1 MSLGGTPQARGNR
14 GGRRIKVLWVQAASD
29 SYIYTFRGFSI
40 SRFVERVRA
49 RGVNATPLQITVPGE
64 DLYLSEVAELAW
76 STWLEIGWLVTGYQ
90 KFHAY
95 RRLLL
100 RSRTRACH
108 FSFAPRDLISQPD
121 MEWAVSNTHEQRP
134 TSPLV
139 FENPRVSDCAANQI
153 YFTCS
158 LLKLFIL
165 YFGLIFFFFVLLSQF
180 LTGFFPGNWRED
192 IITIFLIF
200 DLILT
205 KQIWL
210 FIYEGMTRNNT
221 GNTRSRCREE
231 YQILHRTIELFPCTL
246 HGVPEETNPWTRHE
260 PRKNQPLL
268 SFLKKETRTC
278 VVWLVVFRYNRTRG
292 RGYESLLIASDVS
305 YTVLVP

>member
-1 MSLGGTPQARGNR
+1 M
-14 GGRRIKVLWVQAASD
+14 
-29 SYIYTFRGFSI
+29 
-40 SRFVERVRA
+40 RA

>member
-192 IITIFLIF
+192 IITIFLRF
-200 DLILT
+200 NFN
-205 KQIWL
+205 KA
-210 FIYEGMTRNNT
+210 N
-221 GNTRSRCREE
+221 
-231 YQILHRTIELFPCTL
+231 
-246 HGVPEETNPWTRHE
+246 
-260 PRKNQPLL
+260 
-268 SFLKKETRTC
+268 
-278 VVWLVVFRYNRTRG
+278 LVVHLRRDDSKQHWKHSIEVSWGISNITPHYWIVSMYLTRCS
-292 RGYESLLIASDVS
+292 RRN
-305 YTVLVP
+305 

>member
-165 YFGLIFFFFVLLSQF
+165 YFGLIFFFFCTSF
-180 LTGFFPGNWRED
+180 S
-192 IITIFLIF
+192 IFNRIF
-200 DLILT
+200 SWQLARRYYNDFSYIRFNFN
-205 KQIWL
+205 KA
-210 FIYEGMTRNNT
+210 N
-221 GNTRSRCREE
+221 
-231 YQILHRTIELFPCTL
+231 
-246 HGVPEETNPWTRHE
+246 
-260 PRKNQPLL
+260 
-268 SFLKKETRTC
+268 
-278 VVWLVVFRYNRTRG
+278 LVVHLRRDDSKQHWKHSIEVSWGISNITPHYWIVSMYLTRCS
-292 RGYESLLIASDVS
+292 RRN
-305 YTVLVP
+305 